1 MTHGFFRSM
10 GGFYEESTNKI
21 ITLEMLMEN
30 RGLRVELASTRE
42 LILDKS
48 KADVFAKIV
57 TILQLSWFITQC
69 VTRANQ
75 HLTVTLLEA
84 MALAFAVSSII
95 ASLLWF
101 YKPLNV
107 RYHIPVPS
115 ATGSLS
121 TQINLSPTT
130 DPRPRPP
137 LPLLF
142 VLDFLMQKFVILL
155 GGGGTGK
162 ENFEYGVPQFGEGG
176 PSMFSIFGHQQF
188 CL

>member
-1 MTHGFFRSM
+1 M
-10 GGFYEESTNKI
+10 
-21 ITLEMLMEN
+21 
-30 RGLRVELASTRE
+30 
-42 LILDKS
+42 
-48 KADVFAKIV
+48 
-57 TILQLSWFITQC
+57 
-69 VTRANQ
+69 
-75 HLTVTLLEA
+75 
-84 MALAFAVSSII
+84 
-95 ASLLWF
+95 
-101 YKPLNV
+101 

-130 DPRPRPP
+130 DPRPRPRPP

-142 VLDFLMQKFVILL
+142 VLDFLMRKFVILL

-162 ENFEYGVPQFGEGG
+162 ENFEYGVPRFGEGG